1 MSLQEHD
8 AGQSQNSVP
17 QEQGT
22 EIPLT
27 GSTLVPFEDATV
39 TTQVMVED
47 DPVEED
53 KRRTLWDQLKNM
65 GGQLTTNRLA
75 ILGLCIVG
83 FFVVIALIGPFLSP
97 YNPSAF
103 SNDQLQ
109 APSARHWLGTT
120 KVGQDVL
127 AQLIAG
133 SRVSLLMGFTTA
145 FATTLISIIVGVS
158 AGYFGG
164 LWDDIAS
171 LITNLFLV
179 IPSLVLVILIASYLP
194 FKGLIPIG
202 IAITITSWAG
212 GARGLRAQTMSMRG
226 REFIQAARDTGESAF
241 RLIFFEILPNEIP
254 LVVPSFIAT
263 ATGAILTESALEFLG
278 LGDPNV
284 VSWGSIL
291 FWAQVSQ
298 ALLVGAWWWIVA
310 PGVCLALLGAGFVCI
325 NFGMDVITNP
335 RLQVIRLPKTKRRNA
350 AQQEKEVAVIS

>member
-8 AGQSQNSVP
+8 ADQSQNAVP

-27 GSTLVPFEDATV
+27 GAALVPFEDVTV
-39 TTQVMVED
+39 TTPVMLEDDSVED
-47 DPVEED
+47 R
-53 KRRTLWDQLKNM
+53 RRTQWDQLRNM
-65 GGQLTTNRLA
+65 WSQLTSNRLA
-75 ILGLCIVG
+75 VMGLCIVG
-83 FFVVIALIGPFLSP
+83 FFIIVALIGPFLSP

-103 SNDQLQ
+103 SNEQLQ
-109 APSARHWLGTT
+109 PPSARHWLGTT

-127 AQLIAG
+127 SQIITG
-133 SRVSLLMGFTTA
+133 TRVSLIVGLVTA
-145 FATTLISIIVGVS
+145 FATTLISIAVGVS

-179 IPSLVLVILIASYLP
+179 IPSLVLTVLIASYLP
-194 FKGLIPIG
+194 FKGLFPIAL
-202 IAITITSWAG
+202 AITITSWAG

-226 REFIQAARDTGESAF
+226 REFIQAARDTGESPF

-254 LVVPSFIAT
+254 IVIPSFIAT
-263 ATGAILTESALEFLG
+263 AIGAILTESALEFLG

-310 PGVCLALLGAGFVCI
+310 PGVCLALLGAGFACI
-325 NFGMDVITNP
+325 NFGMDVIANP
-335 RLQVIRLPKTKRRNA
+335 RLQVIQMPKKKQKKVA
-350 AQQEKEVAVIS
+350 KQEKEVATVS

>member
-8 AGQSQNSVP
+8 AEGSQNSVP
-17 QEQGT
+17 QERNT

-27 GSTLVPFEDATV
+27 GSALVPFEDATV
-39 TTQVMVED
+39 ITQMMLED
-47 DPVEED
+47 DSVEED
-53 KRRTLWDQLKNM
+53 KRRTQWDQLK
-65 GGQLTTNRLA
+65 GIWSQLTTNKLA
-75 ILGLCIVG
+75 VLGLCIVG
-83 FFVVIALIGPFLSP
+83 FFVVVAIIGPFLCP

-103 SNDQLQ
+103 SNEQLQ

-127 AQLIAG
+127 AQIITGA
-133 SRVSLLMGFTTA
+133 RVSLIVGFATA
-145 FATTLISIIVGVS
+145 FATTLISIAVGVS

-179 IPSLVLVILIASYLP
+179 IPSLVLIVLIASYLP
-194 FKGLIPIG
+194 FKGIFPIAM
-202 IAITITSWAG
+202 AITITSWAG

-226 REFIQAARDTGESAF
+226 REFIQAARDTGESPF

-254 LVVPSFIAT
+254 IVIPSFIAT
-263 ATGAILTESALEFLG
+263 AIGAILTESALEFLG

-284 VSWGSIL
+284 VSWGSVL

-310 PGVCLALLGAGFVCI
+310 PGVCLALLGAGLACI
-325 NFGMDVITNP
+325 NFGMDVISNP
-335 RLQVIRLPKTKRRNA
+335 RLQVVKIPKAKLRKA
-350 AQQEKEVAVIS
+350 ATQEKEVAALS

>member
-8 AGQSQNSVP
+8 AGQAQNGVP
-17 QEQGT
+17 QGQ

-27 GSTLVPFEDATV
+27 GSTLVPFED
-39 TTQVMVED
+39 TTISTPLMLED
-47 DPVEED
+47 DIAED
-53 KRRTLWDQLKNM
+53 TRRSVWDQCKSM
-65 GGQLTTNRLA
+65 WSQLTTNRLA

-83 FFVVIALIGPFLSP
+83 FFIVVAVIGPFLNP
-97 YNPSAF
+97 YNPTTF

-109 APSARHWLGTT
+109 PPSARHWLGTT

-127 AQLIAG
+127 SQIITGTRISLI
-133 SRVSLLMGFTTA
+133 VGFVTA
-145 FATTLISIIVGVS
+145 SATTLISIAIGVS

-164 LWDDIAS
+164 LWDEIAS

-179 IPSLVLVILIASYLP
+179 IPSLVLTVLIASYFP
-194 FKGLIPIG
+194 FKGLFPIAL
-202 IAITITSWAG
+202 AITLTSWAG

-226 REFIQAARDTGESAF
+226 REFIQAARDTGESPF

-254 LVVPSFIAT
+254 LVIPSFIAT
-263 ATGAILTESALEFLG
+263 AIGAILTESALEFLG

-310 PGVCLALLGAGFVCI
+310 PGVCLALLGAGFACI
-325 NFGMDVITNP
+325 NFGMDVIANP
-335 RLQVIRLPKTKRRNA
+335 RLQVMRLSEKQRRKA
-350 AQQEKEVAVIS
+350 ARQEKEVTALS

>member
-1 MSLQEHD
+1 MSLSEHD
-8 AGQSQNSVP
+8 AGQSQDGVP

-27 GSTLVPFEDATV
+27 GSTFVPFEDAIT
-39 TTQVMVED
+39 TTQVMLED
-47 DPVEED
+47 DDRDVGT
-53 KRRTLWDQLKNM
+53 RRSQWDQLKSIWS
-65 GGQLTTNRLA
+65 QLTTNKLA
-75 ILGLCIVG
+75 VLGLCIVG
-83 FFVVIALIGPFLSP
+83 FFILVAFIGPFLSP

-109 APSARHWLGTT
+109 APSVRHWLGTT

-127 AQLIAG
+127 SQIIAG
-133 SRVSLLMGFTTA
+133 TRVSLIVGLGTA
-145 FATTLISIIVGVS
+145 FATTLISIAVGVS

-179 IPSLVLVILIASYLP
+179 IPSLVLTVLIASYLP
-194 FKGLIPIG
+194 FKGLLPIAL
-202 IAITITSWAG
+202 AITITSWAG

-226 REFIQAARDTGESAF
+226 REFIQAARDTGESPF

-254 LVVPSFIAT
+254 IVIPSFIAT
-263 ATGAILTESALEFLG
+263 AIGAILTESALEFLG

-310 PGVCLALLGAGFVCI
+310 PGVCLALLGAGFACI
-325 NFGMDVITNP
+325 NFGMDVVSNP
-335 RLQVIRLPKTKRRNA
+335 RLQVVRLPKARKVA
-350 AQQEKEVAVIS
+350 KQEKEVAVL